1 MLFCE
6 MERGGIG
13 KRRKR
18 RKGRE
23 RLKERVKEMEAGK
36 TEGEGQGRGEVMCEG
51 GAQSREMGEWGE
63 EKERKRRKGRQ
74 ERQTDGGGEME
85 WDPPIPFH
93 LEPAAVDVRLTSS
106 VFRP

>member
-36 TEGEGQGRGEVMCEG
+36 TEREGQGRGEVMCEG

-74 ERQTDGGGEME
+74 ERQTEHKDRQME
-85 WDPPIPFH
+85 EVRWSGTHPSPFI
-93 LEPAAVDVRLTSS
+93 LNLPQWMSG
-106 VFRP
+106 